1 LETGIIW
8 PVCEFLWHKLRL
20 ADSGLK
26 ETIMKRILVF
36 TLMIVCAGFTIQS
49 CKKDNKVS
57 QGKME
62 VRMTDSPG
70 DFVALNVEIVKI
82 EAYLENSGWVTI
94 NETSKEINI
103 LDLTNGAEVTIAS
116 ATTVQPGTYTKL
128 KVTFSGENSLTFNGG
143 SGQNTVN
150 LSFGGGFS
158 GNVEVPIHCTVTTG
172 VTSSILLDFNV
183 GSSIAQAGGGF
194 TMNPVIVEIADPS
207 TGVQGNIS
215 GTEKAAVTLSNGSYN
230 ASTFTNVNGYFLI
243 KGVPDG
249 TYQMKI
255 EAKAQGEI
263 LASQKSIQNVTIT
276 KGQIKSMG
284 SIQI

>member
-1 LETGIIW
+1 
-8 PVCEFLWHKLRL
+8 
-20 ADSGLK
+20 
-26 ETIMKRILVF
+26 MKRILVF
-36 TLMIVCAGFTIQS
+36 ALLIVCAGFTIQS

-70 DFVALNVEIVKI
+70 DFVALNVEILKI

-128 KVTFSGENSLTFNGG
+128 KVTFSGSNSLTFNVAGG
-143 SGQNTVN
+143 QSTVN
-150 LSFGGGFS
+150 LSFGSNFQGQ
-158 GNVEVPIHCTVTTG
+158 VEVPIHCQVSNG
-172 VTSSILLDFNV
+172 ITSSILLDFNV
-183 GSSIAQAGGGF
+183 GSSIAQTGGGY
-194 TMNPVIVEIADPS
+194 TLNPVIAEIADPS

-215 GTEKAAVTLSNGSYN
+215 GAEKAAISLSNSSYN
-230 ASTFTNVNGYFLI
+230 ASTFTNANGYFLI

-255 EAKAQGEI
+255 EAKGQGEV
-263 LASQKSIQNVTIT
+263 LASQKSLQNVTIT
-276 KGQIKSMG
+276 KGQIKSLG